1 MRPLAFLRKMFC
13 LNNNLGSACNATTHL
28 DALSHHPIN
37 VTNPPDYR
45 AINHDDIEVADFH
58 KLVPLIHAAE
68 RTGHVLPN
76 EPHPLWATELSWFSK
91 PPRTNGLPP
100 ATQARWLEQGLYLLW
115 KQGASVAINF
125 LLRDTKRVTSFS
137 GASGV
142 FFYDGQQKPSYTSFR
157 FPFVTHRIS
166 NQRVGAWGKAPESG
180 QLEIQRHA
188 ASGWVTIKRMPVTL
202 GQVFTAPL
210 DLSAATDLRAK
221 IGSDTSLSWHQD

>member
-1 MRPLAFLRKMFC
+1 MRPLAFLRQMFC

-28 DALSHHPIN
+28 DVLSHHPIN

-58 KLVPLIHAAE
+58 KLVPLDPRRRADRSCPAE
-68 RTGHVLPN
+68 RSRTRSGPRSS
-76 EPHPLWATELSWFSK
+76 SWFSK
-91 PPRTNGLPP
+91 PPSTIGLPP

-125 LLRDTKRVTSFS
+125 LLRDTTRVTSFS

-166 NQRVGAWGKAPESG
+166 KSSESQPGARRRSRASSRSRGMPPAVG
-180 QLEIQRHA
+180 
-188 ASGWVTIKRMPVTL
+188 
-202 GQVFTAPL
+202 
-210 DLSAATDLRAK
+210 
-221 IGSDTSLSWHQD
+221 